1 MFHAAS
7 AQKYVDAST
16 LTIIGRTCPME
27 GHPYYRVDTTRYRFD
42 NATIR
47 HYCGYPA
54 GVAVLFTTD
63 SRRIE
68 ARWTTAPRNYGWNM
82 TPVLQRG
89 MDLYVRENGVWT
101 MAGAA
106 RPGLQDRHASTIVEH
121 MDGQPKECMLYLPAW
136 SELLTL
142 EIGVDEGASVT
153 PLESPYKHRVIVFGS
168 SVTHGASASRPGMTY
183 PARMSR
189 MTGIEFVNLG
199 YSGNCMLQ
207 PEFARLLA
215 ETDADAF
222 LFDAFSNPS
231 PKMIR
236 ERLDAFVATLVKAHP
251 DKPLIFMQTHW
262 HTAGNLDQEAAKFHR
277 ERIDTA
283 DGMMRRLAKQRLLPR
298 RRMVLRPGRRGN
310 HRLRPR
316 FRPGLRPHDL
326 GAAAPHP
333 EDPAQIR
340 NPVVRAHC
348 AGFRSPATESLRFQR
363 GDFLRISR
371 LQKIFALFDWC
382 CLPLFGRQ
390 SSLNRGVCRGGFVP
404 FGGKRYPKPLA
415 RAVVGFCASHLSRTH
430 PSRCG

>member
-283 DGMMRRLAKQRLLPR
+283 DGMMRRLAKQYDNVYFLDGEWFFGRDAEGTIDCDHGSDLGSDRMISERLPR
-298 RRMVLRPGRRGN
+298 IRKILRTYGIRESGRFAPGFAVRRLNPCVFNAGIFCGS
-310 HRLRPR
+310 
-316 FRPGLRPHDL
+316 L
-326 GAAAPHP
+326 G
-333 EDPAQIR
+333 
-340 NPVVRAHC
+340 C
-348 AGFRSPATESLRFQR
+348 
-363 GDFLRISR
+363 
-371 LQKIFALFDWC
+371 
-382 CLPLFGRQ
+382 
-390 SSLNRGVCRGGFVP
+390 
-404 FGGKRYPKPLA
+404 KRYLHSSTGVRP
-415 RAVVGFCASHLSRTH
+415 F
-430 PSRCG
+430 

>member
-68 ARWTTAPRNYGWNM
+68 ARWTTAPRSYGWNM
-82 TPVLQRG
+82 PPVLQRG

-142 EIGVDEGASVT
+142 EIGVDALPAIRQDNTDRNRTSPMAFTGNKFEFGVDEGASVT

-207 PEFARLLA
+207 SEFARLLA

-283 DGMMRRLAKQRLLPR
+283 DGMMRRLAKQYDNVYFLDGEWFFGRDAEGTIDCDHGSDLGYDRMISERLPR
-298 RRMVLRPGRRGN
+298 IRKILRKYG
-310 HRLRPR
+310 
-316 FRPGLRPHDL
+316 
-326 GAAAPHP
+326 
-333 EDPAQIR
+333 IR
-340 NPVVRAHC
+340 
-348 AGFRSPATESLRFQR
+348 
-363 GDFLRISR
+363 
-371 LQKIFALFDWC
+371 
-382 CLPLFGRQ
+382 
-390 SSLNRGVCRGGFVP
+390 
-404 FGGKRYPKPLA
+404 
-415 RAVVGFCASHLSRTH
+415 
-430 PSRCG
+430 

>member
-283 DGMMRRLAKQRLLPR
+283 DGMMRRLAKQYDN
-298 RRMVLRPGRRGN
+298 VY
-310 HRLRPR
+310 
-316 FRPGLRPHDL
+316 
-326 GAAAPHP
+326 
-333 EDPAQIR
+333 
-340 NPVVRAHC
+340 
-348 AGFRSPATESLRFQR
+348 
-363 GDFLRISR
+363 FLDGEW
-371 LQKIFALFDWC
+371 F
-382 CLPLFGRQ
+382 FGRDAEGTIDCDHGSDHIQ
-390 SSLNRGVCRGGFVP
+390 VLYQVGICCWGMYRTVRRLNPCVFNAGIFCVSPGCKRYLHSSTGVVCRFLV
-404 FGGKRYPKPLA
+404 GKAALTAAYAAEALYLLVAKGTQNRSQE
-415 RAVVGFCASHLSRTH
+415 RS
-430 PSRCG
+430 

>member
-1 MFHAAS
+1 MIKHLALIAAGVLFLHTAT

-27 GHPYYRVDTTRYRFD
+27 GHPYYRVDTTRYHFD
-42 NATIR
+42 EKIIR
-47 HYCGYPA
+47 NYSGYPA

-68 ARWTTAPRNYGWNM
+68 ARWTTTPRSYGWNM

-106 RPGLQDRHASTIVEH
+106 RPGLQDKHSSTIVEH

-153 PLESPYKHRVIVFGS
+153 PLESPYKRRVIVFGS

-199 YSGNCMLQ
+199 YSGNCKLQ

-231 PKMIR
+231 PAEIR

-277 ERIDTA
+277 ERIDTV
-283 DGMMRRLAKQRLLPR
+283 DKMMRRLAKQYDNVYFLDGEWFLGKDAEGTIDCDHGSDLGFDRMIAERLPR
-298 RRMVLRPGRRGN
+298 IEKILRKYG
-310 HRLRPR
+310 
-316 FRPGLRPHDL
+316 
-326 GAAAPHP
+326 
-333 EDPAQIR
+333 I
-340 NPVVRAHC
+340 
-348 AGFRSPATESLRFQR
+348 
-363 GDFLRISR
+363 
-371 LQKIFALFDWC
+371 K
-382 CLPLFGRQ
+382 
-390 SSLNRGVCRGGFVP
+390 
-404 FGGKRYPKPLA
+404 
-415 RAVVGFCASHLSRTH
+415 
-430 PSRCG
+430 

>member
-1 MFHAAS
+1 MEEAQLRRVKGGAGDQGGVLRAVEEIPGEWMAQVGHMDPDLVGTAGLQLQAEEGAAMGGS
-7 AQKYVDAST
+7 ERLVPGAGGLAVGSHPPGDEGAGHGADGGVDKPGGRLGNP
-16 LTIIGRTCPME
+16 LTHRQVEAAEVRGVQGVFQHLLGVGVLGDHQQAAGT
-27 GHPYYRVDTTRYRFD
+27 
-42 NATIR
+42 
-47 HYCGYPA
+47 YPA

-283 DGMMRRLAKQRLLPR
+283 DGMMRRLAKQYDNVYFLDGEWFFGRDAEGTIDCDHGSDLGYDRMISERLPR
-298 RRMVLRPGRRGN
+298 IRKILRKYG
-310 HRLRPR
+310 
-316 FRPGLRPHDL
+316 
-326 GAAAPHP
+326 
-333 EDPAQIR
+333 IR
-340 NPVVRAHC
+340 
-348 AGFRSPATESLRFQR
+348 
-363 GDFLRISR
+363 
-371 LQKIFALFDWC
+371 
-382 CLPLFGRQ
+382 
-390 SSLNRGVCRGGFVP
+390 
-404 FGGKRYPKPLA
+404 
-415 RAVVGFCASHLSRTH
+415 
-430 PSRCG
+430 

>member
-262 HTAGNLDQEAAKFHR
+262 HAAGNFNNEAAQFLREMLRLMNIDAQVLANVSEEDGVRLRIESSGMGVLIGHR
-277 ERIDTA
+277 GETLDAIQYLTSLHVNRSRKEHGFTRITVDTEGYRDRREETLA
-283 DGMMRRLAKQRLLPR
+283 RLARKVASQVRSTGRARTLEPMNPYER
-298 RRMVLRPGRRGN
+298 RVLHATLQNNPYVTTYSEGEEPNRRVVIAPKGR
-310 HRLRPR
+310 
-316 FRPGLRPHDL
+316 
-326 GAAAPHP
+326 
-333 EDPAQIR
+333 E
-340 NPVVRAHC
+340 
-348 AGFRSPATESLRFQR
+348 E
-363 GDFLRISR
+363 
-371 LQKIFALFDWC
+371 
-382 CLPLFGRQ
+382 
-390 SSLNRGVCRGGFVP
+390 
-404 FGGKRYPKPLA
+404 
-415 RAVVGFCASHLSRTH
+415 
-430 PSRCG
+430 

>member
-1 MFHAAS
+1 
-7 AQKYVDAST
+7 
-16 LTIIGRTCPME
+16 ME
-27 GHPYYRVDTTRYRFD
+27 GIPITGSARRATFQQP
-42 NATIR
+42 TIR

-54 GVAVLFTTD
+54 GVAVRLTTD

-68 ARWTTAPRNYGWNM
+68 ARWTTAPRSYGWNM

-89 MDLYVRENGVWT
+89 MDLYVHENGVWT

-168 SVTHGASASRPGMTY
+168 SVTHGASARPGMTY

-215 ETDADAF
+215 ETDADAL

-262 HTAGNLDQEAAKFHR
+262 HTAGNLDGRPRVPQADRHRGRDDAAAGEAIR
-277 ERIDTA
+277 
-283 DGMMRRLAKQRLLPR
+283 QRLLPR

-310 HRLRPR
+310 H
-316 FRPGLRPHDL
+316 
-326 GAAAPHP
+326 
-333 EDPAQIR
+333 
-340 NPVVRAHC
+340 
-348 AGFRSPATESLRFQR
+348 
-363 GDFLRISR
+363 
-371 LQKIFALFDWC
+371 
-382 CLPLFGRQ
+382 
-390 SSLNRGVCRGGFVP
+390 
-404 FGGKRYPKPLA
+404 
-415 RAVVGFCASHLSRTH
+415 
-430 PSRCG
+430 

>member
-68 ARWTTAPRNYGWNM
+68 ARWTTAPRSYGWNM

-189 MTGIEFVNLG
+189 MTGIEFEAA
-199 YSGNCMLQ
+199 SD
-207 PEFARLLA
+207 EELLA
-215 ETDADAF
+215 RIGSLKILSRAR
-222 LFDAFSNPS
+222 P
-231 PKMIR
+231 
-236 ERLDAFVATLVKAHP
+236 LD
-251 DKPLIFMQTHW
+251 
-262 HTAGNLDQEAAKFHR
+262 
-277 ERIDTA
+277 
-283 DGMMRRLAKQRLLPR
+283 KQRLVRLLQQQGEVVAVTGDGTNDAPALAQADVGVAMNSGTQAAKEAGN
-298 RRMVLRPGRRGN
+298 MVDLDNDPTKLIEIVEIGKQLLMTRGTLTTFSIAN
-310 HRLRPR
+310 DVAKYFAIVPALFIASIPS
-316 FRPGLRPHDL
+316 L
-326 GAAAPHP
+326 GALNVMHLHSP
-333 EDPAQIR
+333 ESAILSA
-340 NPVVRAHC
+340 V
-348 AGFRSPATESLRFQR
+348 
-363 GDFLRISR
+363 
-371 LQKIFALFDWC
+371 IFNALII
-382 CLPLFGRQ
+382 PL
-390 SSLNRGVCRGGFVP
+390 LIPLALRGVTYKPIGASALLRRNLFIYGLGGVIVP
-404 FGGKRYPKPLA
+404 F
-415 RAVVGFCASHLSRTH
+415 VGIKLIDMLISVFF
-430 PSRCG
+430 

>member
-68 ARWTTAPRNYGWNM
+68 ARWTTAPRSYGWNM

-106 RPGLQDRHASTIVEH
+106 HPGLQDRHASTIVEH

-277 ERIDTA
+277 ERINTA
-283 DGMMRRLAKQRLLPR
+283 DGMMRRLAKQYDNVYFLDGEWFFGRDAEGTIDCDHGSDLGYDRMISERLPR
-298 RRMVLRPGRRGN
+298 IRKILRKYG
-310 HRLRPR
+310 
-316 FRPGLRPHDL
+316 
-326 GAAAPHP
+326 
-333 EDPAQIR
+333 IR
-340 NPVVRAHC
+340 
-348 AGFRSPATESLRFQR
+348 
-363 GDFLRISR
+363 
-371 LQKIFALFDWC
+371 
-382 CLPLFGRQ
+382 
-390 SSLNRGVCRGGFVP
+390 
-404 FGGKRYPKPLA
+404 
-415 RAVVGFCASHLSRTH
+415 
-430 PSRCG
+430 

>member
-283 DGMMRRLAKQRLLPR
+283 DGMMRRLAKQYDNVYFLDGEWFF
-298 RRMVLRPGRRGN
+298 GRDAEGTIDCD
-310 HRLRPR
+310 H
-316 FRPGLRPHDL
+316 GSDL
-326 GAAAPHP
+326 GYDRMISERLPTYP

-348 AGFRSPATESLRFQR
+348 AGCRLKLSFSTRGFFAYLPAAKDICTLR
-363 GDFLRISR
+363 LV
-371 LQKIFALFDWC
+371 LFAAFWSAK
-382 CLPLFGRQ
+382 G
-390 SSLNRGVCRGGFVP
+390 LNRGVCRG
-404 FGGKRYPKPLA
+404 RYFWWQKPKPSA
-415 RAVVGFCASHLSRTH
+415 CRFRGNVV
-430 PSRCG
+430 

>member
-1 MFHAAS
+1 MQPGCRCFAAS
-7 AQKYVDAST
+7 AQVRRRLDADHHRPQ
-16 LTIIGRTCPME
+16 LPDGGIPQ
-27 GHPYYRVDTTRYRFD
+27 YQVDTTRYRFD

-189 MTGIEFVNLG
+189 MTGIEFVNLVQQQLRG
-199 YSGNCMLQ
+199 IQ
-207 PEFARLLA
+207 PSSSAAALARQ
-215 ETDADAF
+215 TPT
-222 LFDAFSNPS
+222 PS
-231 PKMIR
+231 CSTPFR
-236 ERLDAFVATLVKAHP
+236 TP
-251 DKPLIFMQTHW
+251 
-262 HTAGNLDQEAAKFHR
+262 
-277 ERIDTA
+277 
-283 DGMMRRLAKQRLLPR
+283 PR
-298 RRMVLRPGRRGN
+298 R
-310 HRLRPR
+310 
-316 FRPGLRPHDL
+316 
-326 GAAAPHP
+326 
-333 EDPAQIR
+333 
-340 NPVVRAHC
+340 
-348 AGFRSPATESLRFQR
+348 
-363 GDFLRISR
+363 
-371 LQKIFALFDWC
+371 
-382 CLPLFGRQ
+382 
-390 SSLNRGVCRGGFVP
+390 
-404 FGGKRYPKPLA
+404 
-415 RAVVGFCASHLSRTH
+415 
-430 PSRCG
+430 

>member
-68 ARWTTAPRNYGWNM
+68 ARWTTAPRSYGWNM

-106 RPGLQDRHASTIVEH
+106 RPGLQDRHASAIVEH

-168 SVTHGASASRPGMTY
+168 SVTHGASASRP
-183 PARMSR
+183 A
-189 MTGIEFVNLG
+189 
-199 YSGNCMLQ
+199 
-207 PEFARLLA
+207 
-215 ETDADAF
+215 
-222 LFDAFSNPS
+222 
-231 PKMIR
+231 
-236 ERLDAFVATLVKAHP
+236 
-251 DKPLIFMQTHW
+251 
-262 HTAGNLDQEAAKFHR
+262 
-277 ERIDTA
+277 
-283 DGMMRRLAKQRLLPR
+283 
-298 RRMVLRPGRRGN
+298 
-310 HRLRPR
+310 
-316 FRPGLRPHDL
+316 
-326 GAAAPHP
+326 
-333 EDPAQIR
+333 
-340 NPVVRAHC
+340 
-348 AGFRSPATESLRFQR
+348 
-363 GDFLRISR
+363 
-371 LQKIFALFDWC
+371 
-382 CLPLFGRQ
+382 
-390 SSLNRGVCRGGFVP
+390 
-404 FGGKRYPKPLA
+404 
-415 RAVVGFCASHLSRTH
+415 
-430 PSRCG
+430 

>member
-222 LFDAFSNPS
+222 LGAFQDVLVENVA
-231 PKMIR
+231 KGEAVKITGLMGI
-236 ERLDAFVATLVKAHP
+236 ERV
-251 DKPLIFMQTHW
+251 
-262 HTAGNLDQEAAKFHR
+262 ERAAR
-277 ERIDTA
+277 T
-283 DGMMRRLAKQRLLPR
+283 G
-298 RRMVLRPGRRGN
+298 
-310 HRLRPR
+310 
-316 FRPGLRPHDL
+316 
-326 GAAAPHP
+326 
-333 EDPAQIR
+333 R
-340 NPVVRAHC
+340 NPRTGEEIQIP
-348 AGFRSPATESLRFQR
+348 AGYGVKVTV
-363 GDFLRISR
+363 G
-371 LQKIFALFDWC
+371 
-382 CLPLFGRQ
+382 
-390 SSLNRGVCRGGFVP
+390 SSL
-404 FGGKRYPKPLA
+404 KK
-415 RAVVGFCASHLSRTH
+415 AVAE
-430 PSRCG
+430 